1 MNSVAVFSPI
11 VYGWWWSRFNR
22 STAQQQQQQ
31 QTLKDQSA
39 AAAYRFLW
47 LLVVALGLPFS
58 LLFLYIVVVATYR
71 TTWKTKQDERL
82 SL

>member
-1 MNSVAVFSPI
+1 
-11 VYGWWWSRFNR
+11 
-22 STAQQQQQQ
+22 
-31 QTLKDQSA
+31 
-39 AAAYRFLW
+39 
-47 LLVVALGLPFS
+47 VALGLPFS